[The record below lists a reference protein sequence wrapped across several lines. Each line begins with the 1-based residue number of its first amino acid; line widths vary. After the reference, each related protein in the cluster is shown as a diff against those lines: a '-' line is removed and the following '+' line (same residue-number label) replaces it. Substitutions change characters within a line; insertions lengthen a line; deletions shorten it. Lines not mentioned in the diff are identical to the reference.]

1 MGVEGVA
8 LTSMAGSAT
17 ICCTTAC
24 VFCSLSAISTLNNT
38 VPSATFAPKAMLIS
52 LTTPAIG
59 LGTSILA
66 LADSNNTRGVSTLM
80 L

>member
-1 MGVEGVA
+1 MGAG
-8 LTSMAGSAT
+8 LGSINFSGTTSA
-17 ICCTTAC
+17 ITAC